1 MASDV
6 AKKLNAINPEYN
18 ARIIVVKMGNS
29 GSYQIANIDKNII
42 QTNIDENIIKT
53 NSTVVAPNEEN
64 KKEIKLKNIFGNH
77 VVTLVDLNQYNLTL
91 VLDPTNPGI
100 GIYKN
105 GQIIMLNSAD
115 ENGLKFESKEYVSA
129 VFYKGGID
137 GITNTIGDYIQSYK
151 NPKLSL
157 EEIEEKFGLEA
168 QNKALDEV
176 RTMKEN
182 QTKENT
188 FKENLKVNELDK
200 ITNTQKED
208 IQDKEKER

>member
-18 ARIIVVKMGNS
+18 ARTIVAKMEDS
-29 GSYQIANIDKNII
+29 GSYKIANIDRNII
-42 QTNIDENIIKT
+42 QT
-53 NSTVVAPNEEN
+53 NSTVVAKIKED
-64 KKEIKLKNIFGNH
+64 KKESKLNNISQNIAENILGNH
-77 VVTLVDLNQYNLTL
+77 MVTLVDLNQYNLTL

-129 VFYKGGID
+129 VFHKGGID

-151 NPKLSL
+151 HPKLSL

-176 RTMKEN
+176 RTMKES

-188 FKENLKVNELDK
+188 FKENLKVNELEE
-200 ITNTQKED
+200 ITNTQKEN
-208 IQDKEKER
+208 IQDKERER

>member
-18 ARIIVVKMGNS
+18 ARIMNAKTGNN
-29 GSYQIANIDKNII
+29 GNYKIANIDRNII
-42 QTNIDENIIKT
+42 QA
-53 NSTVVAPNEEN
+53 NSTVVAKNEEN
-64 KKEIKLKNIFGNH
+64 KEESKLNNISQNIIENIFGNH

-105 GQIIMLNSAD
+105 GQITMLNSAD
-115 ENGLKFESKEYVSA
+115 ENGVKFESKEYTSA
-129 VFYKGGID
+129 VFFKGGID

-151 NPKLSL
+151 NSKLSL
-157 EEIEEKFGLEA
+157 EEIEEKFGIEA

-182 QTKENT
+182 QTRENT